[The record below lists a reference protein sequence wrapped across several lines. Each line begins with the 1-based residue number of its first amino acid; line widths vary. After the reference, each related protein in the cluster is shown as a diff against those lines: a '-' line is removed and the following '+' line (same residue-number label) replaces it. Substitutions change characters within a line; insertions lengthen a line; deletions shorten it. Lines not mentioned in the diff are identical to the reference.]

1 MPEVLLETRGLGK
14 RFGAVVAA
22 DDVNVSVDGGRDR
35 GRDRRQRGREDHVLQ
50 HGHRL
55 PQSPDL
61 GQILFRGKDITGCT
75 VGQATEAGIH
85 RSFQIPQLFP
95 GLTVYENLLLAV
107 GVFGHRRPPWW
118 QPLVRPE
125 VENEATAIM
134 ERYRIAESA
143 TTRVDRLPQGVR
155 KLLDIAM
162 AMVGQPAMI
171 LLDEPTS
178 GISTKEKFDVMGN
191 VIDALRKS
199 AATVLFVEHDMEV
212 VGRYADRVIAFRE
225 GSVLADGT
233 PDVVLDDPAVI
244 EHVVGRRPG
253 HAPDA

>member
-22 DDVNVSVDGGRDR
+22 EDVNVSVTAGEIVGVI
-35 GRDRRQRGREDHVLQ
+35 GANGAGKTTFCNMVTGYLT
-50 HGHRL
+50 
-55 PQSPDL
+55 PDL

-162 AMVGQPAMI
+162 AMVGQPAMV

-233 PDVVLDDPAVI
+233 PDVVLEDPAVI

>member
-1 MPEVLLETRGLGK
+1 MSEVLLETRRLGK

-22 DDVNVSVDGGRDR
+22 EDINVAVTSGEIVGVIGAN
-35 GRDRRQRGREDHVLQ
+35 GAGKTTFCNMVTGYLA
-50 HGHRL
+50 
-55 PQSPDL
+55 PDQ
-61 GQILFRGKDITGCT
+61 GQILFRGKDITGCS
-75 VGQATEAGIH
+75 VGEATEAGIH

-95 GLTVYENLLLAV
+95 SLTVYENLLLAV

-118 QPLVRPE
+118 QPLVRPDVEAE
-125 VENEATAIM
+125 VKTIM
-134 ERYRIAESA
+134 ERYRVSESA
-143 TTRVDRLPQGVR
+143 DDRVDRLPQGVR

-191 VIDALRKS
+191 VIDALR
-199 AATVLFVEHDMEV
+199 ATLATVLFVEHDMEV

-225 GSVLADGT
+225 GRVLADGT
-233 PDVVLDDPAVI
+233 PQAVLEDPAVI
-244 EHVVGRRPG
+244 EHVVGRRPERG
-253 HAPDA
+253 SGA

>member
-22 DDVNVSVDGGRDR
+22 EDVNVSVTAGEIVGVI
-35 GRDRRQRGREDHVLQ
+35 GANGAGKTTFCNMVTGYLT
-50 HGHRL
+50 
-55 PQSPDL
+55 PDL
-61 GQILFRGKDITGCT
+61 GQILFRGKDITGCS
-75 VGQATEAGIH
+75 VGQATAAGIH

-225 GSVLADGT
+225 GRVLADGT
-233 PDVVLDDPAVI
+233 PGVVLEDPAVI

-253 HAPDA
+253 RAPDA